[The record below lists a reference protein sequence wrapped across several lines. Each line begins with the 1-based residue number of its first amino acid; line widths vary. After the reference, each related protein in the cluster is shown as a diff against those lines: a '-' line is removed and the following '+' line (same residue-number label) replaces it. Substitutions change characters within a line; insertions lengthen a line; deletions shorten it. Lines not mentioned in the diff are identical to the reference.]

1 MHDMNS
7 HTIIRIKRHL
17 RALALEK
24 GRRISIAE
32 ASAALDH
39 LGFRWNED
47 VRKVLLADVGTIR
60 FVASDDA
67 SELVLVEEIP

>member
-1 MHDMNS
+1 MNS

-17 RALALEK
+17 RSLALEK

-32 ASAALDH
+32 ASDALHH
-39 LGFRWNED
+39 LGVRWNED

-67 SELVLVEEIP
+67 SELLLVEEIP